1 MITIKLDE
9 FLKVKGISQRELSR
23 RTGIRQPTISEMCL
37 NKSKA
42 LSVKN
47 LDLICIELDCELSD
61 VIEFTKDNPDQ

>member
-1 MITIKLDE
+1 MINIKLDN
-9 FLKVKGISQRELSR
+9 FLKEKGISQRELSR

-47 LDLICIELDCELSD
+47 LDLICTELDCDLSD
-61 VIEFTKDNPDQ
+61 IILFSKENPIQ